1 MTKLSEIVTVEAD
14 NEACVVLKVKE
25 GKAMEL
31 ITLGCFDGDET
42 MFRVTKGDNHTAT
55 IWRGEKSF
63 SWEWG
68 MNGYTL
74 ISDKVEEE
82 QEAIC
87 NCIRNEFGIDI
98 EKRG

>member
-1 MTKLSEIVTVEAD
+1 MTKLSELVTVEAD

-31 ITLGCFDGDET
+31 ITLGCFDGNET
-42 MFRVTKGDNHTAT
+42 LFRVTKGGNHTAT
-55 IWRGEKSF
+55 IWRGEKAF

-68 MNGYTL
+68 SGGYTL
-74 ISDKVEEE
+74 VSDKVKEE
-82 QEAIC
+82 QRVIC
-87 NCIRNEFGIDI
+87 NCIRNELGIDL

>member
-1 MTKLSEIVTVEAD
+1 MTRLSELVTVEAN

-42 MFRVTKGDNHTAT
+42 MFRVTKGSNHTAT
-55 IWRGEKSF
+55 IWRGEESF

-74 ISDKVEEE
+74 VSDKVAEE
-82 QEAIC
+82 QKAIC
-87 NCIRNEFGIDI
+87 RCIRNELGIDI
-98 EKRG
+98 EKRR

>member
-1 MTKLSEIVTVEAD
+1 MTKLSELVTVEAN

-42 MFRVTKGDNHTAT
+42 MFRVTKGGNHTAT
-55 IWRGEKSF
+55 IWRGEKAW

-68 MNGYTL
+68 SNGYTL
-74 ISDKVEEE
+74 VSDKVKEE
-82 QEAIC
+82 QKAIC
-87 NCIRNEFGIDI
+87 HCICNELGIDL